1 MDERFC
7 DSCGTEVPL
16 ESAESQPNVASMPQ
30 DEPMIGAGARVNA
43 TGGIHKTTHQHVNVN
58 TSQVDNSQTVNNTT
72 IVMESKSEV
81 QYCEVCGNPL
91 GEKHPRCPRC
101 GKQICFDCKVKGKN
115 RCVECEKKA
124 REEYRVAFQQLM
136 LTTNGQLGAA
146 GRQMLNQK
154 ARELDVEDVKGE
166 IEKELTEFFRAQR
179 PQQPNVVEQHAVRA
193 AAAAGTSVAASTTRG
208 GSTGNRGTFTPNDLP
223 SRRGEAADDT
233 NKGMGALT
241 GGQGLNRTNNGT
253 PQGKHNEGGGN
264 RMLWFGLGGVAAVA
278 LIAFMAFGG
287 GGEKTT
293 PASNA
298 NASQQIEQTA
308 QPTAAPAQPT
318 PVVAPAAQKVATP
331 APATQSTPVKPQ
343 RDTNYEAGM
352 AAYNKGE
359 ALEAIAAFKKSGS
372 AQSNYMLG
380 VIYESGLGNVGSNA
394 MLARKFFK
402 KAAAQGSAEAKAK
415 LN

>member
-1 MDERFC
+1 
-7 DSCGTEVPL
+7 
-16 ESAESQPNVASMPQ
+16 
-30 DEPMIGAGARVNA
+30 MIGAGARVNA
-43 TGGIHKTTHQHVNVN
+43 TGGIHKTTHQQVNVN

-72 IVMESKSEV
+72 IVMASKNEA

-91 GEKHPRCPRC
+91 DEKHPRCPKC

-124 REEYRVAFQQLM
+124 REEYRVAFQQLL

-146 GRQMLNQK
+146 GRQMMNQK

-166 IEKELTEFFRAQR
+166 IEKELMEFYRTQR
-179 PQQPNVVEQHAVRA
+179 PQQPNVVEQHSAKPV
-193 AAAAGTSVAASTTRG
+193 AGSAVAATAASRTTAST
-208 GSTGNRGTFTPNDLP
+208 GTFTPNDIP
-223 SRRGEAADDT
+223 SRRAATPSDSH
-233 NKGMGALT
+233 KGMGALT
-241 GGQGLNRTNNGT
+241 GGQGINRTNNGT
-253 PQGKHNEGGGN
+253 PQSKNNEGGGN
-264 RMLWFGLGGVAAVA
+264 RMLWFGLGGVAAIAV
-278 LIAFMAFGG
+278 IAFLVFGG
-287 GGEKTT
+287 KEEKAVPGTVGGT
-293 PASNA
+293 P
-298 NASQQIEQTA
+298 QQTEQTA
-308 QPTAAPAQPT
+308 QPAAAPVQQAPAAAPAVQGAST
-318 PVVAPAAQKVATP
+318 
-331 APATQSTPVKPQ
+331 PATQAAPAKPQ
-343 RDTNYEAGM
+343 RDTNYEVGM

-415 LN
+415 L